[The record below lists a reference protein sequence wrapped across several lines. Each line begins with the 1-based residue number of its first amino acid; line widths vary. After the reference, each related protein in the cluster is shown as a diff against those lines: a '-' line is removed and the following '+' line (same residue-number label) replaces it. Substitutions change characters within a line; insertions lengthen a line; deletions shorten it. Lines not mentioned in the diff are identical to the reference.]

1 MPRSILRPVSQPLS
15 NLRPLGLGEIIDR
28 SATFWRKHLK
38 QLFVLSFGFNLLTYI
53 LTKALQLAMQSTLAM
68 LQGATKG
75 DGDLEAALS
84 GYGQFLLMTAA
95 TLVATFWLYWL
106 STLVV
111 SRYVVPAQLGEP
123 VSPAEGL
130 RRGLKRLG
138 AFTGAYALSLPWA
151 VGATLLMSLPGGL
164 VIGAGAAL
172 LGLGGTGGRVAGGIL
187 LVIGTLLVMLGMLGG
202 LLWYLLRFSLL
213 GPVLAMEELSAMRA
227 FRRSG
232 ELLSGRVEPG
242 FFGRVRVRAIVL
254 VTVVSAILVAVSLI
268 SGLPAL
274 IVQFAYSN
282 PLDPVAMASNPVPQ
296 AILVPA
302 ELLQVVGQAVFNPLG
317 LVFYALFY
325 LDIRVRREG
334 LDLESRLEARSTSTV
349 AAG

>member
-1 MPRSILRPVSQPLS
+1 MLRPVSPSLS
-15 NLRPLGLGEIIDR
+15 ELRPLGLGEIIDR

-38 QLFVLSFGFNLLTYI
+38 HLFLLTFGFNLVTYI

-75 DGDLEAALS
+75 EGDLDAALT
-84 GYGQFLLMTAA
+84 GYGQFLVMTAGM
-95 TLVATFWLYWL
+95 LVATFWLYWL

-111 SRYVVPAQLGEP
+111 CRYVVPAQLGEP
-123 VSPAEGL
+123 VPPAEGL
-130 RRGLKRLG
+130 RRGLKQLG

-164 VIGAGAAL
+164 VIGAGVAM
-172 LGLGGTGGRVAGGIL
+172 LGLGGTAGRVAGGIV
-187 LVIGTLLVMLGMLGG
+187 LVIGTFLVMFGMLGG

-213 GPVLAMEELSAMRA
+213 GPVLAMEDLSAVRA

-242 FFGRVRVRAIVL
+242 FLGRVRVRAIIL
-254 VTVVSAILVAVSLI
+254 VTVVSIILVAVSLV

-274 IVQFAYSN
+274 IVQFSYGN
-282 PLDPVAMASNPVPQ
+282 PLDPVAAAANPVPQ

-302 ELLQVVGQAVFNPLG
+302 ELLQVVGQAVFNSMG

-334 LDLESRLEARSTSTV
+334 LDLESRLEARSMPTV
-349 AAG
+349 NA